1 MLLRWLREKCELSQY
16 AGRSKPRPYKSVTS
30 GVLIGWHIKENEMRK
45 MVVFNN
51 VTLDGY
57 YTGLDG
63 DMSWAHKFDPEW
75 QQFTNENAKGSA
87 VLAFGRK
94 TYDMMAGYWPTPMAM
109 KNMPTVAEAMNKQQ
123 KLVFSRTMSE
133 AKWNNTRLISGD
145 LATEVPKLK
154 EEPGDDIVIMGSGNL
169 ISQLAQLK
177 LIDEYQI
184 ALTPIVIGKGKSM
197 FDGVDKTNLKLTKS
211 RAFGN
216 GTVMLWYQPA

>member
-1 MLLRWLREKCELSQY
+1 
-16 AGRSKPRPYKSVTS
+16 
-30 GVLIGWHIKENEMRK
+30 MRK

-75 QQFTNENAKGSA
+75 TEFTNENAKGGAA

-109 KNMPTVAEAMNKQQ
+109 QNMPAVAEAMNKQP
-123 KLVFSRTMSE
+123 KLVFSRTMNE
-133 AKWNNTRLISGD
+133 AKWNNTRLIKGD
-145 LATEVPKLK
+145 LATEARKIK
-154 EEPGDDIVIMGSGNL
+154 SEPGDDIVIMGSGNL
-169 ISQLAQLK
+169 ISQLAQAK
-177 LIDEYQI
+177 LVDEYQI
-184 ALTPIVIGKGKSM
+184 ALTPVVIGKGKSM
-197 FDGVDKTNLKLTKS
+197 FEAVDKTNLKLKKT
-211 RAFGN
+211 RTFGN

>member
-1 MLLRWLREKCELSQY
+1 
-16 AGRSKPRPYKSVTS
+16 
-30 GVLIGWHIKENEMRK
+30 MRK
-45 MVVFNN
+45 IVVFNN

-63 DMSWAHKFDPEW
+63 NMSWAHKFDPEW
-75 QQFTNENAKGSA
+75 LEFTNSNAKGGA

-109 KNMPTVAEAMNKQQ
+109 KNMPEVADAMNKQP

-133 AKWNNTRLISGD
+133 AKWNNTRLVQGSD
-145 LATEVPKLK
+145 LAEDVRKIK
-154 EEPGDDIVIMGSGNL
+154 SERGDDIVIMGSGNL
-169 ISQLAQLK
+169 ISQLAQAK

-184 ALTPIVIGKGKSM
+184 ALTPVVIGKGKSM
-197 FDGVDKTNLKLTKS
+197 FEGVDKTNLKLTKT

-216 GTVMLWYQPA
+216 GTVMLWYQAG

>member
-1 MLLRWLREKCELSQY
+1 MLFRRFTIRSIEEK
-16 AGRSKPRPYKSVTS
+16 
-30 GVLIGWHIKENEMRK
+30 EMRK

-63 DMSWAHKFDPEW
+63 NMSWAHKFDPEW
-75 QQFTNENAKGSA
+75 LEFTNENAKGAA

-109 KNMPTVAEAMNKQQ
+109 KNMPTVAEAMNKQP
-123 KLVFSRTMSE
+123 KLVFSRTMNE
-133 AKWNNTRLISGD
+133 AKWNNTRLIKGGD
-145 LATEVPKLK
+145 LATQVRKIKSEA
-154 EEPGDDIVIMGSGNL
+154 GDDIVIMGSGNL
-169 ISQLAQLK
+169 ISQLAQAK

-197 FDGVDKTNLKLTKS
+197 FDGVDKTNLKLSKS

>member
-1 MLLRWLREKCELSQY
+1 
-16 AGRSKPRPYKSVTS
+16 
-30 GVLIGWHIKENEMRK
+30 MRK
-45 MVVFNN
+45 IVVFNN

-75 QQFTNENAKGSA
+75 TQFTNDNTKGSA

-94 TYDMMAGYWPTPMAM
+94 TYDMMAGYWPSPMAL
-109 KNMPTVAEAMNKQQ
+109 KNMPVVAAAMNKSQ
-123 KLVFSRTMSE
+123 KLVFSRTMDE
-133 AKWNNTRLISGD
+133 AKWNNTRLVKGD
-145 LATEVPKLK
+145 LATEVTKIK
-154 EEPGDDIVIMGSGNL
+154 SEPGDDIVIMGSGNL

-184 ALTPIVIGKGKSM
+184 ALTPVVIGKGKSM

-216 GTVMLWYQPA
+216 GTVMLWYQST

>member
-1 MLLRWLREKCELSQY
+1 
-16 AGRSKPRPYKSVTS
+16 
-30 GVLIGWHIKENEMRK
+30 MRK
-45 MVVFNN
+45 MIVFNN
-51 VTLDGY
+51 ITLDGY

-87 VLAFGRK
+87 TLAFGRK

-109 KNMPTVAEAMNKQQ
+109 KNMPAVAEAMNKQP
-123 KLVFSRTMSE
+123 KLVFSRTMTE
-133 AKWNNTRLISGD
+133 AKWNNTTLIKGD
-145 LATEVPKLK
+145 LATEARKLK
-154 EEPGDDIVIMGSGNL
+154 EESGDDIVIMGSGNL

-184 ALTPIVIGKGKSM
+184 AVTPVVIGKGKSM

-216 GTVMLWYQPA
+216 GTVMLWYQPV